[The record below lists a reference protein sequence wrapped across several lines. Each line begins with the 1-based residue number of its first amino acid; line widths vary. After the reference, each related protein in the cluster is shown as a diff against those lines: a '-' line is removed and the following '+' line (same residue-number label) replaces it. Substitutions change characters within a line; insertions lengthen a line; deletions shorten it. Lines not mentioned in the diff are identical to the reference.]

1 MKPLEFQP
9 GVWGALMRDLHRR
22 GHDERESGAFLLGSI
37 TDTARIVREWLPY
50 DELDPSSLAFAYVRL
65 ETKAFSRLWSE
76 CSARSLEVVADIH
89 THPLGPGQSLSDRAN
104 PMISLAGHVA
114 LIAPNFARGDIR
126 PEDIS
131 VNVYLGAGRWHST
144 YRKHAAALIKLLDEE
159 PNGR

>member
-1 MKPLEFQP
+1 MKPLEFRP
-9 GVWGALMRDLHRR
+9 GVWGALMRDLHLR

-50 DELDPSSLAFAYVRL
+50 DELDPSSLEFAYVRL
-65 ETKAFSRLWSE
+65 GTSAFSRLWSE
-76 CSARSLEVVADIH
+76 CSARGLEVVADIH

-126 PEDIS
+126 PEDVS

-144 YRKHAAALIKLLDEE
+144 YRRHAAALIKLLHEE
-159 PNGR
+159 TNGR